1 MFRDL
6 FAKPFPEAGK
16 FIWPVFIIEGTGQKI
31 PIDSMPGQFRY
42 SIDVLI
48 EDLNPLCKLGI
59 GGIMLFGVVSGKLK
73 NLDGSYAYQ
82 QSALVQ
88 EGISRIKRT
97 YPDLLIFTD
106 VCMCEYTSHGHC
118 GILSEDGIVLNDATL
133 DILGKIAVSHAIAG
147 ADVVAPSS
155 MMDGQVGAIR
165 KALDLSGFTDTA
177 ILSYS
182 TKFASSMYGPFRDAA
197 DSSPSSGDRKSYQ
210 LPYDN
215 VKLALRES
223 LIDESEGADMLM
235 VKPALFYL
243 DIILELSKKVQIP
256 LAAYNVSG
264 EYSMIYASS
273 NAGYGDLYSMARESL
288 MSINRAGS
296 EIILSYWANQYEKL
310 V

>member
-1 MFRDL
+1 
-6 FAKPFPEAGK
+6 
-16 FIWPVFIIEGTGQKI
+16 
-31 PIDSMPGQFRY
+31 
-42 SIDVLI
+42 
-48 EDLNPLCKLGI
+48 
-59 GGIMLFGVVSGKLK
+59 
-73 NLDGSYAYQ
+73 
-82 QSALVQ
+82 
-88 EGISRIKRT
+88 
-97 YPDLLIFTD
+97 
-106 VCMCEYTSHGHC
+106 MCEYTSHGHC